1 MTKQYKVGIY
11 CRLSVDDASNS
22 AKAKHYIPSEESVS
36 IENQYEILSKFAML
50 NGWIEVKTYRD
61 DGYSGGNFQRPGFL
75 EMLEDARH
83 GLINLILVKDLS
95 RLGRDFVEVGRYTD
109 VVFPSLGCRFVSVL
123 DCLDSEGDNT
133 DMLHFR
139 SLMNDYHL
147 KDLSSKIR
155 SVLHAKKK
163 SGQYVAAYA
172 PYGYRNRNCFL
183 RKREI
188 FFRGGEAVVEPW
200 EDELLWD
207 DDFSDEE
214 EDTEEQIEEADLEM
228 DEDSFADWEDSSD
241 TAPED
246 ERLEETL
253 AEERTLELESELE
266 QDEHPRDYHAELED
280 EEEEAAP
287 NSEKRLKRE
296 IRAEALKRLEEAA
309 RTESDFLTV
318 VDEWNKLDRNR
329 ERRERDHEK
338 LRGDVPLEFQAVP
351 DPKIAP
357 LWMNLPRFR
366 QLCQGNFLDIIFSCP
381 YELHELTANRFLSKL
396 FFTLSDEQKEVLYYL
411 FVKQY
416 RTTRLAAIR
425 GQSDRNIRKLRMTIQ
440 KKLQRRMYEHLSEKL
455 ENDHGL
461 TLRER
466 EFVEEY
472 EALLQT
478 MGKDA
483 VIRRENKTKLR
494 KKKTA
499 LDDVK
504 DG

>member
-1 MTKQYKVGIY
+1 M
-11 CRLSVDDASNS
+11 
-22 AKAKHYIPSEESVS
+22 ES
-36 IENQYEILSKFAML
+36 
-50 NGWIEVKTYRD
+50 
-61 DGYSGGNFQRPGFL
+61 
-75 EMLEDARH
+75 
-83 GLINLILVKDLS
+83 
-95 RLGRDFVEVGRYTD
+95 
-109 VVFPSLGCRFVSVL
+109 
-123 DCLDSEGDNT
+123 
-133 DMLHFR
+133 
-139 SLMNDYHL
+139 
-147 KDLSSKIR
+147 
-155 SVLHAKKK
+155 
-163 SGQYVAAYA
+163 
-172 PYGYRNRNCFL
+172 
-183 RKREI
+183 
-188 FFRGGEAVVEPW
+188 W
-200 EDELLWD
+200 EDELLLD

-214 EDTEEQIEEADLEM
+214 EDAEEQIEETGLEM
-228 DEDSFADWEDSSD
+228 DEGSFTDWEDSSD
-241 TAPED
+241 GAPED
-246 ERLEETL
+246 EKLEKAL
-253 AEERTLELESELE
+253 VEERTLELESELE
-266 QDEHPRDYHAELED
+266 QDENPRDYDAELED

-287 NSEKRLKRE
+287 KNKKRLVRE
-296 IRAEALKRLEEAA
+296 TLAEALRRTEDAA
-309 RTESDFLTV
+309 RTLEQFQGV
-318 VDEWNKLDRNR
+318 IDEWNKLDRNR
-329 ERRERDHEK
+329 ERRERDHEN

-416 RTTRLAAIR
+416 STTRLAAIR

-455 ENDHGL
+455 ERDYSI

-483 VIRRENKTKLR
+483 VIRRENKTKPR
-494 KKKTA
+494 KKKAA
-499 LDDVK
+499 LDDDK

>member
-1 MTKQYKVGIY
+1 M
-11 CRLSVDDASNS
+11 
-22 AKAKHYIPSEESVS
+22 
-36 IENQYEILSKFAML
+36 
-50 NGWIEVKTYRD
+50 
-61 DGYSGGNFQRPGFL
+61 
-75 EMLEDARH
+75 
-83 GLINLILVKDLS
+83 
-95 RLGRDFVEVGRYTD
+95 
-109 VVFPSLGCRFVSVL
+109 
-123 DCLDSEGDNT
+123 
-133 DMLHFR
+133 
-139 SLMNDYHL
+139 
-147 KDLSSKIR
+147 
-155 SVLHAKKK
+155 
-163 SGQYVAAYA
+163 
-172 PYGYRNRNCFL
+172 
-183 RKREI
+183 
-188 FFRGGEAVVEPW
+188 EPW

-228 DEDSFADWEDSSD
+228 DADGFADWEDSPD
-241 TAPED
+241 GTPVNET
-246 ERLEETL
+246 LEEAL
-253 AEERTLELESELE
+253 AKERTLELESELE
-266 QDEHPRDYHAELED
+266 QDEHPRDYDAELED

-287 NSEKRLKRE
+287 TSEKRLKR
-296 IRAEALKRLEEAA
+296 
-309 RTESDFLTV
+309 DFLV
-318 VDEWNKLDRNR
+318 IVDEWNKLDRNR
-329 ERRERDHEK
+329 ERRERDHEN

-416 RTTRLAAIR
+416 STTRLAAIR
-425 GQSDRNIRKLRMTIQ
+425 EQSDRNIRKLRMTIQ
-440 KKLQRRMYEHLSEKL
+440 KKLQRHMYEHLSEKL
-455 ENDHGL
+455 EKDYSI

-483 VIRRENKTKLR
+483 VIRRENKTKPR
-494 KKKTA
+494 KKKAA
-499 LDDVK
+499 LDDDK

>member
-1 MTKQYKVGIY
+1 
-11 CRLSVDDASNS
+11 
-22 AKAKHYIPSEESVS
+22 
-36 IENQYEILSKFAML
+36 
-50 NGWIEVKTYRD
+50 
-61 DGYSGGNFQRPGFL
+61 
-75 EMLEDARH
+75 
-83 GLINLILVKDLS
+83 
-95 RLGRDFVEVGRYTD
+95 VE
-109 VVFPSLGCRFVSVL
+109 
-123 DCLDSEGDNT
+123 
-133 DMLHFR
+133 
-139 SLMNDYHL
+139 
-147 KDLSSKIR
+147 
-155 SVLHAKKK
+155 A
-163 SGQYVAAYA
+163 
-172 PYGYRNRNCFL
+172 
-183 RKREI
+183 
-188 FFRGGEAVVEPW
+188 W

-214 EDTEEQIEEADLEM
+214 EGTEEQIEEADLEM
-228 DEDSFADWEDSSD
+228 DEDGFADWADASD
-241 TAPED
+241 TASVD
-246 ERLEETL
+246 ETLEEAL

-266 QDEHPRDYHAELED
+266 QDEHPRDYDAELED

-287 NSEKRLKRE
+287 TSEKRLKRE
-296 IRAEALKRLEEAA
+296 IRAEALRRLEEAA

-329 ERRERDHEK
+329 ERRERDHEN

-416 RTTRLAAIR
+416 STTRLAAIR

-440 KKLQRRMYEHLSEKL
+440 KKLQKRMYEHLSEKL
-455 ENDHGL
+455 EKDRGL

-466 EFVEEY
+466 EFMEEY
-472 EALLQT
+472 ESLLQT

-483 VIRRENKTKLR
+483 VIRRENKTKPR
-494 KKKTA
+494 KKKDETGSYRDKYLVNIPA
-499 LDDVK
+499 SNRSHVYINREVAECIKRILPVIAPDMSISGYISNILVDHIQQHWEEISELYNK
-504 DG
+504 EYYKPLKPF

>member
-1 MTKQYKVGIY
+1 MRCK
-11 CRLSVDDASNS
+11 
-22 AKAKHYIPSEESVS
+22 SELFFE
-36 IENQYEILSKFAML
+36 
-50 NGWIEVKTYRD
+50 
-61 DGYSGGNFQRPGFL
+61 
-75 EMLEDARH
+75 
-83 GLINLILVKDLS
+83 
-95 RLGRDFVEVGRYTD
+95 
-109 VVFPSLGCRFVSVL
+109 
-123 DCLDSEGDNT
+123 
-133 DMLHFR
+133 
-139 SLMNDYHL
+139 
-147 KDLSSKIR
+147 
-155 SVLHAKKK
+155 KKK
-163 SGQYVAAYA
+163 
-172 PYGYRNRNCFL
+172 N
-183 RKREI
+183 I
-188 FFRGGEAVVEPW
+188 FSGGEAVMDLW
-200 EDELLWD
+200 EDELLD

-214 EDTEEQIEEADLEM
+214 ESEELSEDNALDLVQ
-228 DEDSFADWEDSSD
+228 DGFADWVDASD
-241 TAPED
+241 GAPED
-246 ERLEETL
+246 ERLEEAL
-253 AEERTLELESELE
+253 AEERTLALESELE
-266 QDEHPRDYHAELED
+266 QDEHPRDYAAELED

-287 NSEKRLKRE
+287 TSEKRLKRE
-296 IRAEALKRLEEAA
+296 IRAEALRRLEEAA

-329 ERRERDHEK
+329 ERRERDHEN

-357 LWMNLPRFR
+357 MWMNLPRFR

-381 YELHELTANRFLSKL
+381 YELHQLTANRFLSKL

-416 RTTRLAAIR
+416 STTRLAALR
-425 GQSDRNIRKLRMTIQ
+425 GQSDRNIRKLRLTIQ

-455 ENDHGL
+455 EKDYNI

-483 VIRRENKTKLR
+483 VIRRENKTKPR